1 MWGEETA
8 MLSLSFLRHLLQ
20 LHFALNSNSNS
31 NSNSVSDAMF
41 GYVKLPHR
49 DCWASL
55 AVRTVNRVY
64 FRKNLFNNWKKLGKR
79 FVVILFFF
87 IFSFFF
93 RYFSPHRRAR
103 SLKFWLASESLSL
116 VLFASTVRSYLTSIV
131 CRIVANRELIF
142 RTSHQKTK
150 INP

>member
-1 MWGEETA
+1 

-31 NSNSVSDAMF
+31 VSNSNSNLVSDAMF

-87 IFSFFF
+87 SVYFLSFF

-131 CRIVANRELIF
+131 CPIVANRELIF
-142 RTSHQKTK
+142 RTSHLKTK
-150 INP
+150 IYP